1 MLAEHDMIWAKF
13 KMKSKL
19 WRGNMNDSSLKH
31 SHKIHGSR
39 FTLWEKHNQTFY
51 VTRSR
56 GPGVPRL
63 VVYLYLSRLEKG
75 HTANP
80 RCTLLL
86 DQFRHQRHQFRLQ
99 TERETKVCW
108 SWVRIF
114 NLPKNKSLPAW
125 QFPPRTQVG
134 ERGGRVT
141 VSESGLQ
148 TLRRTLIWACK
159 LVPKSSSI
167 HSIFLYNFS
176 IL

>member
-13 KMKSKL
+13 KMKQKL

-63 VVYLYLSRLEKG
+63 VVYLYLPRLEKG

-86 DQFRHQRHQFRLQ
+86 DHFRHQRHQFRLQ

-114 NLPKNKSLPAW
+114 NLPNKNKSLSPQNSSWWERWAGHSFRIW
-125 QFPPRTQVG
+125 ITNPYKDPHLSLQVC
-134 ERGGRVT
+134 
-141 VSESGLQ
+141 SCSK
-148 TLRRTLIWACK
+148 I
-159 LVPKSSSI
+159 
-167 HSIFLYNFS
+167 
-176 IL
+176 ILNPFHISL